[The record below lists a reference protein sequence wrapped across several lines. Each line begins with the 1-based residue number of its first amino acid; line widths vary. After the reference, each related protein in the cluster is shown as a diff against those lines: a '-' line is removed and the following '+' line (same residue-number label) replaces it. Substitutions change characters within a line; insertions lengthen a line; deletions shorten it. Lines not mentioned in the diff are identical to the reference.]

1 MDRRRFLTWAA
12 TLPLVLAGSPRAV
25 KSAPAPRARPRPS
38 SSRKPKKDPSNLDH
52 VTLFLGGDVMTGRGI
67 DQVLRHPSDPRLF
80 EPYVRTATRYVE
92 LAEAKNGP
100 IQGPIEYPYVW
111 GDALAELDRMA
122 PDVRIINLETSVTKS
137 DRHWRGKGVHYRMH
151 PENVPCIATAG
162 IDCCVLANNH
172 VIDWGF
178 TGLRETLD
186 TLEDAGIATAG
197 AGLDAEDAAAP
208 AVLEMGT
215 RGRVLVFGF
224 GTKASGIPGDWAAQA
239 DRPGV
244 NLLDDLSP
252 ATVRHIAERIGASKS
267 EGDVVVA
274 SIHWGSNWGYQ
285 VPAAQREFAHRLID
299 EAGVDV
305 VHGHSSHHFRGIEI
319 HHDRPILYGCGDLLN
334 DYEGISGQEEYRA
347 DLVLLYFPVILS
359 STGRLVRFWLSP
371 MRIRQFRLNRPS
383 TDEVEWIRE
392 TLNREGERYE
402 TWVEAG
408 PDGTLA
414 LRWPRG
420 DKGGDKRGGR

>member
-12 TLPLVLAGSPRAV
+12 ALPLALAASPRAV
-25 KSAPAPRARPRPS
+25 KSAPAPRTRPRPS
-38 SSRKPKKDPSNLDH
+38 SSRKPKKDPTNLDH

-67 DQVLRHPSDPRLF
+67 DQVLSYPSDPRLF

-100 IQGPIEYPYVW
+100 IQGPIEYSYVW
-111 GDALAELDRMA
+111 GDALTELDRMA

-186 TLEDAGIATAG
+186 TLEAAGIETAG

-224 GTKASGIPGDWAAQA
+224 GTKASGIPEDKCVKVRGRRRGCLDPLGLQLGLPGSGRPAGV
-239 DRPGV
+239 RPPGV
-244 NLLDDLSP
+244 FVELVSCNYDLGMFGGPNGNWNVYLRLMRS
-252 ATVRHIAERIGASKS
+252 GA
-267 EGDVVVA
+267 
-274 SIHWGSNWGYQ
+274 GSGGGGSD
-285 VPAAQREFAHRLID
+285 PGPGGTTLRKLRLI
-299 EAGVDV
+299 E
-305 VHGHSSHHFRGIEI
+305 
-319 HHDRPILYGCGDLLN
+319 
-334 DYEGISGQEEYRA
+334 
-347 DLVLLYFPVILS
+347 
-359 STGRLVRFWLSP
+359 
-371 MRIRQFRLNRPS
+371 
-383 TDEVEWIRE
+383 
-392 TLNREGERYE
+392 
-402 TWVEAG
+402 
-408 PDGTLA
+408 
-414 LRWPRG
+414 
-420 DKGGDKRGGR
+420 

>member
-12 TLPLVLAGSPRAV
+12 ALPFALAGSPRTL
-25 KSAPAPRARPRPS
+25 PRPS
-38 SSRKPKKDPSNLDH
+38 SPRKPKKNPTNLDH
-52 VTLFLGGDVMTGRGI
+52 FTLFLGGDVMTGRGI
-67 DQVLRHPSDPRLF
+67 DQVLPHPSDPRLF
-80 EPYVRTATRYVE
+80 EPYVQSATRYVE

-100 IQGPIEYPYVW
+100 IRAPIEYSYVW

-122 PDVRIINLETSVTKS
+122 PDVRIINLETSVTTS

-172 VIDWGF
+172 VADWGF

-186 TLEDAGIATAG
+186 TLEAAGIETAG
-197 AGLDAEDAAAP
+197 VGLDAEDAAAP
-208 AVLEMGT
+208 AVMEVGAK
-215 RGRVLVFGF
+215 RRVLVFGF
-224 GTKASGIPGDWAAQA
+224 GTKTSGIPGDWAAQ
-239 DRPGV
+239 DDLPGV
-244 NLLDDLSP
+244 NLLDDLSH
-252 ATVRHIAERIGASKS
+252 ATMRHIAERIGASRVES
-267 EGDVVVA
+267 DVVVA

-334 DYEGISGQEEYRA
+334 DYEGISGHEQFRA
-347 DLVLLYFPVILS
+347 DLVLLYFPVIHL

-371 MRIRQFRLNRPS
+371 MRIRQFRLQRPS
-383 TDEVEWIRE
+383 RAEVDWIRE
-392 TLNREGERYE
+392 TLNREGQRYE

-408 PDGTLA
+408 PGDTLA
-414 LRWPRG
+414 LRWARSDRAG
-420 DKGGDKRGGR
+420 DGKGGVWNAAPDVA